1 MTWRS
6 DKGRSCIDILI
17 SRVFRLAASD
27 EDNLLLLVLGSISA
41 VLPFG
46 FGDASLAATS
56 HDKGRNS
63 MLLDVRTE

>member
-1 MTWRS
+1 
-6 DKGRSCIDILI
+6 
-17 SRVFRLAASD
+17 VFLLAACD

-56 HDKGRNS
+56 HDHGRNL
-63 MLLDVRTE
+63 MLFDVRTAQ